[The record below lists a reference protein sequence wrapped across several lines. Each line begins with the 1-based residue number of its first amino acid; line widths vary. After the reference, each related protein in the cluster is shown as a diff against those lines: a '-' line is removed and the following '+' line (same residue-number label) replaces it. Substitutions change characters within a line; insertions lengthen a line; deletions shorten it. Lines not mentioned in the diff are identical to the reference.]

1 MNPRESVRVPW
12 FCQPALPAPD
22 LLSTLRAYI
31 HQDWLSTGIAESL
44 EAQAEGDNT
53 SRILPC
59 LGCGRS
65 FPREDLWVH
74 HRFIDLGYC
83 DACYYRRFGRKST

>member
-1 MNPRESVRVPW
+1 MNPRESVRAPS
-12 FCQPALPAPD
+12 FHQPGLRAAD
-22 LLSTLRAYI
+22 LLSSLRAYI
-31 HQDWLSTGIAESL
+31 HKDWLTTGIAESL
-44 EAQAEGDNT
+44 EAEAERKDI

-65 FPREDLWVH
+65 FSSEDLWVH

>member
-1 MNPRESVRVPW
+1 VLW
-12 FCQPALPAPD
+12 FSQPGLPAAD

-31 HQDWLSTGIAESL
+31 HEDWLTTGIAEYL
-44 EAQAEGDNT
+44 EAQAAEA

-59 LGCGRS
+59 LRCGHS
-65 FPREDLWVH
+65 FPKEDLWVH
-74 HRFIDLGYC
+74 HRFTDLGYC